1 MNDERQELNTIK
13 DDVGQAAQAGKSSGG
28 LSDEEMASILS
39 KRTEELEK
47 ALKELDA
54 FTYSVSHELRTPLRS
69 IAGYAQLLIVNHGPS
84 VSEEGQRYLKLI
96 QQLTLQMDDMVN
108 ALLELSRI
116 GSKEISPHRTRPSD
130 LVRQAVESLKADME
144 GREITIET
152 ADLPHCR
159 AVPSLLRQVYANLIS
174 NAVKFT
180 KMREKAVIEI
190 GFRKEEDRTVYFVKD
205 NGVGFPEASKEK
217 LFILFSRLHK
227 KEGYEG
233 NGVGLALSK
242 RIIERL
248 EGSIWAES
256 EPDKGSTFFFT
267 LPEIAET
274 GQG

>member
-1 MNDERQELNTIK
+1 MNDEKDKLNTVK
-13 DDVGQAAQAGKSSGG
+13 DDAGQATPAGKTFGGFSG
-28 LSDEEMASILS
+28 EEMASIIA

-47 ALKELDA
+47 ALKEMDA
-54 FTYSVSHELRTPLRS
+54 FTYSVSHELRAPLRS
-69 IAGYAQLLIVNHGPS
+69 IAGYSQILIINHGPAL
-84 VSEEGQRYLKLI
+84 SEDGQRYLKLI

-116 GSKEISPHRTRPSD
+116 GSREISPHRTRPTD

-144 GREITIET
+144 GREISIET
-152 ADLPHCR
+152 AEMPHCK

-174 NAVKFT
+174 NAIKFT
-180 KMREKAVIEI
+180 KTREKAVIEI
-190 GFRKEEDRTVYFVKD
+190 GFVKEENRTVYFVKD
-205 NGVGFPEASKEK
+205 NGIGFPEASKEK

-267 LPEIAET
+267 LPELAEV
-274 GQG
+274 